1 MKIKIA
7 VIEDIEDLRNDLV
20 EILNMS
26 GQITC
31 IADFSNAEDAIDSF
45 TAVDCELIP
54 DVVIMDIGLPEIS
67 GNQAVRL
74 LKPLMP
80 ATQFM
85 IFTVY
90 DDDDKVWDALSA
102 GAAGYL
108 LKTTSPDKIIEAIIE
123 LHEGGSPITPS
134 VARKL
139 VKVFQQKQEEEQIKK
154 TENQTSQ
161 NTLSPREFEVLKLI
175 SEGFL
180 YKEIAEKLFISIG
193 TVKQHIHKSYQ
204 KLHVN
209 NKVEAI
215 NKLF

>member
-7 VIEDIEDLRNDLV
+7 VVEDIEDLRNDLV

-26 GQITC
+26 EQINC
-31 IADFSNAEDAIDSF
+31 IADFSNAEDAIK
-45 TAVDCELIP
+45 ELVILAP
-54 DVVIMDIGLPEIS
+54 DVVIMDIGLPEMS
-67 GNQAVRL
+67 GNQAVRI

-80 ATQFM
+80 KTQFL

-90 DDDDKVWDALSA
+90 DDDDKVWDALNA
-102 GAAGYL
+102 GAMGYL
-108 LKTTSPDKIIEAIIE
+108 LKTTAPDKIIEAIIE

-139 VKVFQQKQEEEQIKK
+139 VKVFQKKQQEEQTKQ
-154 TENQTSQ
+154 TENQISQ